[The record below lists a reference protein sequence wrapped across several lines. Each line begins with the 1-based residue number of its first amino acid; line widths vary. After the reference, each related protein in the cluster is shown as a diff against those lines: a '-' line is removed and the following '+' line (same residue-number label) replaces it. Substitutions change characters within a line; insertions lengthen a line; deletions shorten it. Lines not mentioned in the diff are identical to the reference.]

1 MGDSLSHLDDL
12 LVKSAADVGRRM
24 ATSLKPCTRVVKIW
38 LLYNRDTVMVI
49 EHY

>member
-12 LVKSAADVGRRM
+12 LVKSAADVGRM